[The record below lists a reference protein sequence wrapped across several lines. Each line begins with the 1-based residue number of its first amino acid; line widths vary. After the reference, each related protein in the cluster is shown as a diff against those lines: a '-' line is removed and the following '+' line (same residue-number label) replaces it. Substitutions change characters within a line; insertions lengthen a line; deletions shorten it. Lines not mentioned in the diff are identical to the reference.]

1 MPRRN
6 ANAGGPRIPGGKS
19 GHKRVHK
26 GSGRGRRRSI
36 RSDRAVTRFEAQP
49 QYRDA
54 AFAPRPDPQERG

>member
-36 RSDRAVTRFEAQP
+36 RVERAVTRFEAQP
-49 QYRDA
+49 PSRDA
-54 AFAPRPDPQERG
+54 ALTPPA